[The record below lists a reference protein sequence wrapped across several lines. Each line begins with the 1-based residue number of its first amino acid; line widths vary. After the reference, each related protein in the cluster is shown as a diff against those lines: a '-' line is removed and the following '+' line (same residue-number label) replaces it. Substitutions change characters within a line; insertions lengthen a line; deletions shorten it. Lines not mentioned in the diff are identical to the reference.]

1 MKNLRQAPIVLT
13 LQLIVAVCLWNT
25 SASAEPPASAGAEAG
40 GCWPFFVFDNGLHG
54 IQDPPKLLKELG
66 YAGMGASGLKIGGLV
81 KQYQAAGLKVF
92 STYVGCHLDKTPS
105 YDPQFKEAVQELK
118 GTGVILWLTVLGGK
132 HGQEDEKAAS
142 VVREIADLAEPSGLR
157 VALYPHTG
165 FYVATTAD
173 ALRVVKKVDR
183 KNVGATINLC
193 HELMTDQ
200 GPRLDATIREAMPY
214 LFLVSINGADHKR
227 PGTGWD
233 RLIQPLGRG
242 DFDVC
247 GFLKKLKAA
256 GYRGPI
262 GQQCYAVKGDPVEN
276 LKQSIAAW
284 RAYSARL
291 GCTEGEAK

>member
-1 MKNLRQAPIVLT
+1 MIAVSVLISVTT
-13 LQLIVAVCLWNT
+13 LLLTTPC
-25 SASAEPPASAGAEAG
+25 AGAEPEA
-40 GCWPFFVFDNGLHG
+40 CWPFFAFDNGLHG
-54 IQDPPKLLKELG
+54 IPDPPKLLKELG
-66 YAGMGASGLKIGGLV
+66 YAGMGASGLKVGGLV
-81 KQYQAAGLKVF
+81 KQYEEAGLKVF
-92 STYVGCHLDKTPS
+92 STYVGCHLDKTPA
-105 YDPQFKEAVQELK
+105 YDPQFKEAVRELQ

-132 HGQEDEKAAS
+132 HGQEDEKAAA

-200 GPRLDATIREAMPY
+200 GPKLDATIREAAPH
-214 LFLVSINGADHKR
+214 LFLVSINGADVKR
-227 PGTGWD
+227 PGYSWD

-256 GYRGPI
+256 AYRGPI
-262 GQQCYAVKGDPVEN
+262 GLQCYAVKGDAAEN
-276 LKQSIAAW
+276 LKQSITAW
-284 RAYSARL
+284 RAYAARL
-291 GCTEGEAK
+291 GGEEEARK